1 LSYGAAHRLAGRCF
15 DLLRVLLRAHDFLL
29 VEEATSDGEDLQA
42 AVGDREIDFR
52 DAVAMRLA
60 QADSDF
66 QHLAHVGAAAAWL
79 DALVEGFDDGLDA
92 AALAGAEIINEDG
105 GFEIGGEKYDIE
117 IVSLDTKQNPR
128 VAIAGAERLV
138 YQEGIKYIIGPN
150 VDDTTRAVLP
160 VLEKAG
166 AFNICYG
173 WHRALFTPPSKNTA
187 LGMIA
192 GYQSAPVIY
201 KYLKEQRGVKS
212 LACVP
217 RNDASGLNSRDSCV
231 TAADQLGIKITSSDS
246 TYEPNTSD
254 FFPIMGRIIGQ
265 NPDLIVLSGVAPSDA
280 PLLIRAARELGYKG
294 LMSTET
300 AMDANIITEIAGEM
314 ANGFISVGGAS
325 APELRTD
332 EMKRFIELYS
342 KVAGEWNDEAGT
354 KVYALEML
362 LQTLRVAGAAAIDDI
377 ELFKAAMPKVNAED
391 PFIKGGKAR
400 LKWVGQGY
408 FDQLRQVSTPMVIT
422 EFKDTD
428 FVTLF
433 IGYVE

>member
-1 LSYGAAHRLAGRCF
+1 MKLLLNAFRLFLVGF
-15 DLLRVLLRAHDFLL
+15 VLLTFG
-29 VEEATSDGEDLQA
+29 VTTSQA
-42 AVGDREIDFR
+42 ANKVLKIGHIG
-52 DAVAMRLA
+52 VM
-60 QADSDF
+60 S
-66 QHLAHVGAAAAWL
+66 GPAASW
-79 DALVEGFDDGLDA
+79 GLINKYS
-92 AALAGAEIINEDG
+92 ALAGAEIINEDG

-117 IVSLDTKQNPR
+117 IVSLDTKQDPR

-231 TAADQLGIKITSSDS
+231 AAADQLGIKITSSDS

-314 ANGFISVGGAS
+314 ANGYISVGGAS

-332 EMKRFIELYS
+332 EMKRFIERYS

-377 ELFKAAMPKVNAED
+377 EIFKAAMPKVNAED

>member
-1 LSYGAAHRLAGRCF
+1 MNILRNVMRL
-15 DLLRVLLRAHDFLL
+15 FLVGL
-29 VEEATSDGEDLQA
+29 IFLTFGVTTSQA
-42 AVGDREIDFR
+42 ANKVLKIGHIG
-52 DAVAMRLA
+52 VM
-60 QADSDF
+60 S
-66 QHLAHVGAAAAWL
+66 GPAASW
-79 DALVEGFDDGLDA
+79 GLINKY

-117 IVSLDTKQNPR
+117 IVSLDTKQDPR

-138 YQEGIKYIIGPN
+138 YSEGIKYIIGPN

-173 WHRALFTPPSKNTA
+173 WHRELFTAPSKNTA
-187 LGMIA
+187 LGMIS

-231 TAADQLGIKITSSDS
+231 AAADQLGIKITSSDS

-265 NPDLIVLSGVAPSDA
+265 NPDLIVLSGVAPADA

-314 ANGFISVGGAS
+314 ANGYISVGGAS

-332 EMKRFIELYS
+332 EMKRFIERYS

-377 ELFKAAMPKVNAED
+377 EIFKAAMPKVNAED

-408 FDQLRQVSTPMVIT
+408 FDQLRQVSTPMVVT

>member
-1 LSYGAAHRLAGRCF
+1 MKILLNAFRLFLAGF
-15 DLLRVLLRAHDFLL
+15 VLLTFG
-29 VEEATSDGEDLQA
+29 VTTSQA
-42 AVGDREIDFR
+42 ANKVLKIGHIG
-52 DAVAMRLA
+52 VM
-60 QADSDF
+60 S
-66 QHLAHVGAAAAWL
+66 GPAASW
-79 DALVEGFDDGLDA
+79 GLINKY

-117 IVSLDTKQNPR
+117 IVSLDTKQDPR

-173 WHRALFTPPSKNTA
+173 WHRELFTAPSKNTA

-231 TAADQLGIKITSSDS
+231 AAADQLGIKITSSDS

-265 NPDLIVLSGVAPSDA
+265 NPDLIVLSGVAPADA

-314 ANGFISVGGAS
+314 ANGYISVGGAS

-332 EMKRFIELYS
+332 EMKRFIDRYS

-377 ELFKAAMPKVNAED
+377 ELFKAAIPKVNAED

-433 IGYVE
+433 IGYVD

>member
-1 LSYGAAHRLAGRCF
+1 MNMLRNVIRL
-15 DLLRVLLRAHDFLL
+15 LL
-29 VEEATSDGEDLQA
+29 VGLILSIFGVTTSHA
-42 AVGDREIDFR
+42 ANKVLKIGHIG
-52 DAVAMRLA
+52 VM
-60 QADSDF
+60 S
-66 QHLAHVGAAAAWL
+66 GPAASW
-79 DALVEGFDDGLDA
+79 GLINKY

-117 IVSLDTKQNPR
+117 IVSLDTKQDPR
-128 VAIAGAERLV
+128 VAIAGTERLV

-173 WHRALFTPPSKNTA
+173 WHRELFTAPSKNTA

-201 KYLKEQRGVKS
+201 KYLKEQKGVKS

-231 TAADQLGIKITSSDS
+231 EAANQLGIKITSSDS

-265 NPDLIVLSGVAPSDA
+265 SPDLIVLSGVAPSDA

-300 AMDANIITEIAGEM
+300 AMDANIIKEVAGEM
-314 ANGFISVGGAS
+314 ANGFVSVGGAS

-332 EMKRFIELYS
+332 AMKRFIDRYS

-362 LQTLRVAGAAAIDDI
+362 LQTLRVAGAAALDDV
-377 ELFKAAMPKVNAED
+377 ELFKAAIPKVNAED
-391 PFIKGGKAR
+391 PFIKGSEAR
-400 LKWVGQGY
+400 LKWVGQSY
-408 FDQLRQVSTPMVIT
+408 FDQLRQVSTPMVVT
-422 EFKDTD
+422 DFKDTD

>member
-1 LSYGAAHRLAGRCF
+1 MKLLLNAFRLFLVGF
-15 DLLRVLLRAHDFLL
+15 VLLTFG
-29 VEEATSDGEDLQA
+29 VTTSQA
-42 AVGDREIDFR
+42 ANKVLKIGHIG
-52 DAVAMRLA
+52 VM
-60 QADSDF
+60 S
-66 QHLAHVGAAAAWL
+66 GPAAAW
-79 DALVEGFDDGLDA
+79 GLINKY

-117 IVSLDTKQNPR
+117 IVSLDTKQDPR

-173 WHRALFTPPSKNTA
+173 WHRELFTPPSKNTA

-231 TAADQLGIKITSSDS
+231 AAADQLGIKITSSDS

-314 ANGFISVGGAS
+314 ANGYISVGGAS

-332 EMKRFIELYS
+332 EMKRFIERYS

>member
-1 LSYGAAHRLAGRCF
+1 MNILRNVMRL
-15 DLLRVLLRAHDFLL
+15 FLVGL
-29 VEEATSDGEDLQA
+29 IFLTFGVTTSQA
-42 AVGDREIDFR
+42 ANKVLKIGHIG
-52 DAVAMRLA
+52 VM
-60 QADSDF
+60 S
-66 QHLAHVGAAAAWL
+66 GPAASW
-79 DALVEGFDDGLDA
+79 GLINKY

-117 IVSLDTKQNPR
+117 IVSLDTKQDPR

-138 YQEGIKYIIGPN
+138 YSEGIKYIIGPN

-173 WHRALFTPPSKNTA
+173 WHRELFTAPSKNTA

-231 TAADQLGIKITSSDS
+231 AAADQLGIKIPSSDS

-265 NPDLIVLSGVAPSDA
+265 NPDLIVLSGLAPADA

-314 ANGFISVGGAS
+314 ANGYISVGGAS

-332 EMKRFIELYS
+332 EMKRFIERYS

-377 ELFKAAMPKVNAED
+377 EIFKAAMPKVNAED

-408 FDQLRQVSTPMVIT
+408 FDQLRQVSTPMVVT

>member
-1 LSYGAAHRLAGRCF
+1 MKLLLNAFRLFLVGF
-15 DLLRVLLRAHDFLL
+15 VLLTFG
-29 VEEATSDGEDLQA
+29 VTTSQA
-42 AVGDREIDFR
+42 ANKVLKIGHIG
-52 DAVAMRLA
+52 VM
-60 QADSDF
+60 S
-66 QHLAHVGAAAAWL
+66 GPAAAW
-79 DALVEGFDDGLDA
+79 GLINKY

-117 IVSLDTKQNPR
+117 IVSLDTKQDPR

-231 TAADQLGIKITSSDS
+231 AAADQLGIKITSSDS

-314 ANGFISVGGAS
+314 ANGYISVGGAS

-332 EMKRFIELYS
+332 EMKRFIERYS

>member
-1 LSYGAAHRLAGRCF
+1 
-15 DLLRVLLRAHDFLL
+15 
-29 VEEATSDGEDLQA
+29 
-42 AVGDREIDFR
+42 
-52 DAVAMRLA
+52 M
-60 QADSDF
+60 
-66 QHLAHVGAAAAWL
+66 
-79 DALVEGFDDGLDA
+79 
-92 AALAGAEIINEDG
+92 
-105 GFEIGGEKYDIE
+105 
-117 IVSLDTKQNPR
+117 
-128 VAIAGAERLV
+128 
-138 YQEGIKYIIGPN
+138 
-150 VDDTTRAVLP
+150 
-160 VLEKAG
+160 LEKAG

-173 WHRALFTPPSKNTA
+173 WHRELFTAPSKNTA

-231 TAADQLGIKITSSDS
+231 AAADQLGIKITSSDS

-265 NPDLIVLSGVAPSDA
+265 NPDLIVLSGVAPADA

-314 ANGFISVGGAS
+314 ANGYISVGGAS

-332 EMKRFIELYS
+332 EMKRFIERYS

-362 LQTLRVAGAAAIDDI
+362 LQTLRVAGAAAIADI
-377 ELFKAAMPKVNAED
+377 EIFKAAMPKVTAAD

-408 FDQLRQVSTPMVIT
+408 FDQLRQVSTPMVVT

>member
-1 LSYGAAHRLAGRCF
+1 MQRVAKFVWFLAIGVALSAFVTAPAMAANK
-15 DLLRVLLRAHDFLL
+15 VLKIGHIG
-29 VEEATSDGEDLQA
+29 VMSGPA
-42 AVGDREIDFR
+42 A
-52 DAVAMRLA
+52 
-60 QADSDF
+60 S
-66 QHLAHVGAAAAWL
+66 W
-79 DALVEGFDDGLDA
+79 GLINKY

-117 IVSLDTKQNPR
+117 IVSVDTKQDPR

-150 VDDTTRAVLP
+150 VDETTRAILP
-160 VLEKAG
+160 VLAKAG

-173 WHRALFTPPSKNTA
+173 WLRELFSPPSKNTA

-201 KYLKEQRGVKS
+201 KYLMEQKGVKS

-217 RNDASGLNSRDSCV
+217 RNDASGLNSRDNCV
-231 TAADQLGIKITSSDS
+231 AAADQLGIKITSSDS

-254 FFPIMGRIIGQ
+254 FFPIMGRIVKQ
-265 NPDLIVLSGVAPSDA
+265 NADLIVLSGVTPSDA

-300 AMDANIITEIAGEM
+300 AMDAKILAEVAGST
-314 ANGFISVGGAS
+314 ANGYISVGGAS

-332 EMKRFIELYS
+332 QMQRFIERYS

-362 LQTLRVAGAAAIDDI
+362 LQTLRVAGKDALDDV
-377 ELFKAAMPKVNAED
+377 ELFKAAIPKVNPVD
-391 PFIKGGKAR
+391 PFIKGDEAR
-400 LKWVGQGY
+400 LKWVGSSY
-408 FDQLRQVSTPMVIT
+408 FSQLLQISTPMVIT
-422 EFKDTD
+422 EFKDVD
-428 FVTLF
+428 FETLF

>member
-1 LSYGAAHRLAGRCF
+1 MSGPAA
-15 DLLRVLLRAHDFLL
+15 
-29 VEEATSDGEDLQA
+29 S
-42 AVGDREIDFR
+42 
-52 DAVAMRLA
+52 
-60 QADSDF
+60 
-66 QHLAHVGAAAAWL
+66 W
-79 DALVEGFDDGLDA
+79 GLINKY

-117 IVSLDTKQNPR
+117 IVSLDTKQDPR

-138 YQEGIKYIIGPN
+138 YSEGIKYIIGPN

-173 WHRALFTPPSKNTA
+173 WHRELFTAPSKNTA

-201 KYLKEQRGVKS
+201 KYLKEQKGVKS

-231 TAADQLGIKITSSDS
+231 AAADQLGIKITSSDS

-265 NPDLIVLSGVAPSDA
+265 NPDLIVLSGVAPADA

-314 ANGFISVGGAS
+314 ANGYISVGGAS

-332 EMKRFIELYS
+332 EMKRFIERYS

-377 ELFKAAMPKVNAED
+377 EIFKAAMPKVNAED

-400 LKWVGQGY
+400 LKWGGQGY
-408 FDQLRQVSTPMVIT
+408 FEQLRQVSTPMVVT

>member
-1 LSYGAAHRLAGRCF
+1 MK
-15 DLLRVLLRAHDFLL
+15 FLL
-29 VEEATSDGEDLQA
+29 SSIRLSLVGLMLLTFGVSTSHA
-42 AVGDREIDFR
+42 ANKVLKIGHIG
-52 DAVAMRLA
+52 VM
-60 QADSDF
+60 S
-66 QHLAHVGAAAAWL
+66 GSAASW
-79 DALVEGFDDGLDA
+79 GLINKY
-92 AALAGAEIINEDG
+92 AALAGAQIINEDG

-117 IVSLDTKQNPR
+117 IVSLDTKQDPR

-150 VDDTTRAVLP
+150 VDETTRAILP

-173 WHRALFTPPSKNTA
+173 WLRALFTAPSKNTA

-201 KYLKEQRGVKS
+201 KYLKEQKGVKS

-231 TAADQLGIKITSSDS
+231 EAANQLGIKITSSDS

-265 NPDLIVLSGVAPSDA
+265 NPDLIVLSGVSPSDA

-300 AMDANIITEIAGEM
+300 AMDANIIKEVAGEM
-314 ANGFISVGGAS
+314 ANGYISVGGAS
-325 APELRTD
+325 APELRTAA
-332 EMKRFIELYS
+332 MKRFIDQYS

-362 LQTLRVAGAAAIDDI
+362 LQTLRAAGAAAIDDV
-377 ELFKAAMPKVNAED
+377 ELFKAAIPTMDVED
-391 PFIKGGKAR
+391 PFIKGSEAR

-408 FDQLRQVSTPMVIT
+408 FNQLRQVSTPMVVT
-422 EFKDTD
+422 EFKDDD

>member
-1 LSYGAAHRLAGRCF
+1 MKLLLNAFRL
-15 DLLRVLLRAHDFLL
+15 LLVGFVLLTFG
-29 VEEATSDGEDLQA
+29 VTTSQA
-42 AVGDREIDFR
+42 ANKVLKIGHIG
-52 DAVAMRLA
+52 VM
-60 QADSDF
+60 S
-66 QHLAHVGAAAAWL
+66 GPAASW
-79 DALVEGFDDGLDA
+79 GLINKY

-117 IVSLDTKQNPR
+117 IVSLDTKQDPR

-173 WHRALFTPPSKNTA
+173 WHRELFTSPSKNTA

-201 KYLKEQRGVKS
+201 KYFKEQRGVKS

-231 TAADQLGIKITSSDS
+231 AAADQLGIKITSSDS

-265 NPDLIVLSGVAPSDA
+265 NPDLIVLSGVAPADA

-314 ANGFISVGGAS
+314 ANGYISVGGAS

-332 EMKRFIELYS
+332 EMKRFIDRYS

-377 ELFKAAMPKVNAED
+377 EIFKAAMPKVNAED

>member
-1 LSYGAAHRLAGRCF
+1 MKLLVNAFRLFLVGF
-15 DLLRVLLRAHDFLL
+15 VLLTFG
-29 VEEATSDGEDLQA
+29 VTTSQA
-42 AVGDREIDFR
+42 ANKVLKIGHIG
-52 DAVAMRLA
+52 VM
-60 QADSDF
+60 S
-66 QHLAHVGAAAAWL
+66 GPAASW
-79 DALVEGFDDGLDA
+79 GLINKY

-117 IVSLDTKQNPR
+117 IVSLDTKQDPR

-160 VLEKAG
+160 VFEKAG

-173 WHRALFTPPSKNTA
+173 WHRELFTPPSKNTA

-231 TAADQLGIKITSSDS
+231 AAADQLGIKITSSDS

-265 NPDLIVLSGVAPSDA
+265 NPDLIVLSGVAPADA

-314 ANGFISVGGAS
+314 ANGYISVGGAS

-332 EMKRFIELYS
+332 EMKRFIERYS

-377 ELFKAAMPKVNAED
+377 ELFKAAIPKVNAED

>member
-1 LSYGAAHRLAGRCF
+1 MNILRNVMRL
-15 DLLRVLLRAHDFLL
+15 FLVGL
-29 VEEATSDGEDLQA
+29 IFLTFGVTTSQA
-42 AVGDREIDFR
+42 ANKVLKIGHIG
-52 DAVAMRLA
+52 VM
-60 QADSDF
+60 S
-66 QHLAHVGAAAAWL
+66 GPAASW
-79 DALVEGFDDGLDA
+79 GLINKY

-117 IVSLDTKQNPR
+117 IVSLDTKQDPR

-138 YQEGIKYIIGPN
+138 YSEGIKYIIGPN

-173 WHRALFTPPSKNTA
+173 WHRELFTAPSKNTA

-231 TAADQLGIKITSSDS
+231 AAADQLGIKITSSDS

-265 NPDLIVLSGVAPSDA
+265 NPDLIVLSGVAPADA

-294 LMSTET
+294 RMSTET

-314 ANGFISVGGAS
+314 ANGYISVGGAS

-332 EMKRFIELYS
+332 EMKRFIERYS

-377 ELFKAAMPKVNAED
+377 EIFKAAMPKVNAED

-408 FDQLRQVSTPMVIT
+408 FDQLRQVSTPMVVT

>member
-1 LSYGAAHRLAGRCF
+1 MKILLNAFRLFLAGF
-15 DLLRVLLRAHDFLL
+15 VLLTFG
-29 VEEATSDGEDLQA
+29 VTTSQA
-42 AVGDREIDFR
+42 ANKVLKIGHIG
-52 DAVAMRLA
+52 VM
-60 QADSDF
+60 S
-66 QHLAHVGAAAAWL
+66 GPAASW
-79 DALVEGFDDGLDA
+79 GLINKY

-117 IVSLDTKQNPR
+117 IVSLDTKQDPR

-173 WHRALFTPPSKNTA
+173 WHRELFTPPSKNTA

-231 TAADQLGIKITSSDS
+231 AAADQLGIKITSSDS

-265 NPDLIVLSGVAPSDA
+265 NPDLIVLSGVAPADA

-314 ANGFISVGGAS
+314 ANGYISVGGAS

-332 EMKRFIELYS
+332 EMKRFIERYS

-377 ELFKAAMPKVNAED
+377 ELFKAAIPKVNAED

>member
-1 LSYGAAHRLAGRCF
+1 MK
-15 DLLRVLLRAHDFLL
+15 FLL
-29 VEEATSDGEDLQA
+29 SSIRLSLVGLMLLTFGVSTSHA
-42 AVGDREIDFR
+42 ANKVLKIGHIG
-52 DAVAMRLA
+52 VM
-60 QADSDF
+60 S
-66 QHLAHVGAAAAWL
+66 GSAASW
-79 DALVEGFDDGLDA
+79 GLINKY
-92 AALAGAEIINEDG
+92 AALAGAQIINEDG

-117 IVSLDTKQNPR
+117 IVSLDTKQDPR

-150 VDDTTRAVLP
+150 VDETTRAILP

-173 WHRALFTPPSKNTA
+173 WLRALFTAPSKNTA

-201 KYLKEQRGVKS
+201 KYLKEQKGVKS

-231 TAADQLGIKITSSDS
+231 EAASQLGIKITSSDS

-265 NPDLIVLSGVAPSDA
+265 NPDLIVLSGVSPSDA

-300 AMDANIITEIAGEM
+300 AMDANIIKEVAGEM
-314 ANGFISVGGAS
+314 ANGYI
-325 APELRTD
+325 
-332 EMKRFIELYS
+332 
-342 KVAGEWNDEAGT
+342 
-354 KVYALEML
+354 
-362 LQTLRVAGAAAIDDI
+362 
-377 ELFKAAMPKVNAED
+377 
-391 PFIKGGKAR
+391 
-400 LKWVGQGY
+400 
-408 FDQLRQVSTPMVIT
+408 
-422 EFKDTD
+422 
-428 FVTLF
+428 
-433 IGYVE
+433 

>member
-1 LSYGAAHRLAGRCF
+1 MKLLLNAFRLFLVGF
-15 DLLRVLLRAHDFLL
+15 VLLTFG
-29 VEEATSDGEDLQA
+29 VTTSQA
-42 AVGDREIDFR
+42 ANKVLKIGHIG
-52 DAVAMRLA
+52 VM
-60 QADSDF
+60 S
-66 QHLAHVGAAAAWL
+66 GPAAAW
-79 DALVEGFDDGLDA
+79 GLINKYS
-92 AALAGAEIINEDG
+92 ALAGAEIINEDG

-117 IVSLDTKQNPR
+117 IVSLDTKQDPR

-150 VDDTTRAVLP
+150 VDDTTRAILP

-173 WHRALFTPPSKNTA
+173 WHRELFTPPSKNTA

-231 TAADQLGIKITSSDS
+231 AAADQLGIKITSSDS

-314 ANGFISVGGAS
+314 ANGYISVGGAS

-332 EMKRFIELYS
+332 EMKRFIERYS

-377 ELFKAAMPKVNAED
+377 EIFKAAMPKVNAED

-408 FDQLRQVSTPMVIT
+408 FDQLRQVSTPMVVT

>member
-1 LSYGAAHRLAGRCF
+1 MKLLLNAFRLFLVGF
-15 DLLRVLLRAHDFLL
+15 VLFTFG
-29 VEEATSDGEDLQA
+29 VTTSQA
-42 AVGDREIDFR
+42 ANKVLKIGHIG
-52 DAVAMRLA
+52 VM
-60 QADSDF
+60 S
-66 QHLAHVGAAAAWL
+66 GPAAAW
-79 DALVEGFDDGLDA
+79 GLINKY

-231 TAADQLGIKITSSDS
+231 AAADQLGIKITSSDS

-314 ANGFISVGGAS
+314 ANGYISVGGAS

-332 EMKRFIELYS
+332 QMKRFIERYS

-377 ELFKAAMPKVNAED
+377 ELFKAAMPKVNAKD

>member
-1 LSYGAAHRLAGRCF
+1 MKLLLNAFRLFLVGF
-15 DLLRVLLRAHDFLL
+15 VLFTFG
-29 VEEATSDGEDLQA
+29 VTTSQA
-42 AVGDREIDFR
+42 ANKVLKIGHIG
-52 DAVAMRLA
+52 VM
-60 QADSDF
+60 S
-66 QHLAHVGAAAAWL
+66 GPAAAW
-79 DALVEGFDDGLDA
+79 GLINKY

-231 TAADQLGIKITSSDS
+231 AAADQLGIKITSSDS

-332 EMKRFIELYS
+332 QMKRFIERYS

>member
-1 LSYGAAHRLAGRCF
+1 MNILRNVMRL
-15 DLLRVLLRAHDFLL
+15 FLVGL
-29 VEEATSDGEDLQA
+29 IFLTFGVTTSQA
-42 AVGDREIDFR
+42 ANKVLKIGHIG
-52 DAVAMRLA
+52 VM
-60 QADSDF
+60 S
-66 QHLAHVGAAAAWL
+66 GPAASW
-79 DALVEGFDDGLDA
+79 GLINKY

-117 IVSLDTKQNPR
+117 IVSLDTKQDPR

-138 YQEGIKYIIGPN
+138 YSEGIKYIIGPN

-173 WHRALFTPPSKNTA
+173 WHRELFTPPSKNTA

-231 TAADQLGIKITSSDS
+231 AAADQLGIKITSSDS

-265 NPDLIVLSGVAPSDA
+265 NPDLIVLSGVAPADA

-314 ANGFISVGGAS
+314 ANGYISVGGAS

-332 EMKRFIELYS
+332 EMKRFIERYS

-377 ELFKAAMPKVNAED
+377 EIFKAAMPKVNAED

-408 FDQLRQVSTPMVIT
+408 FDQLRQVSTPMVVT

>member
-1 LSYGAAHRLAGRCF
+1 MNILRNVMRL
-15 DLLRVLLRAHDFLL
+15 FLVGL
-29 VEEATSDGEDLQA
+29 IFLTFGVTTSQA
-42 AVGDREIDFR
+42 ANKVLKIGHIG
-52 DAVAMRLA
+52 VM
-60 QADSDF
+60 S
-66 QHLAHVGAAAAWL
+66 GPAASW
-79 DALVEGFDDGLDA
+79 GLINKY

-117 IVSLDTKQNPR
+117 IVSLDTKQDPR

-138 YQEGIKYIIGPN
+138 YSEGIKYIIGPN

-173 WHRALFTPPSKNTA
+173 WHRELFTAPSKNTA

-231 TAADQLGIKITSSDS
+231 AAADQLGIKITSSDS

-265 NPDLIVLSGVAPSDA
+265 NPDLIVLSGVAPADA

-314 ANGFISVGGAS
+314 ANGYISVGGAS

-332 EMKRFIELYS
+332 EMKRFIEHYS

-377 ELFKAAMPKVNAED
+377 EIFKAAMPKVNAED

-408 FDQLRQVSTPMVIT
+408 FDQLRQVSTPMVVT

>member
-1 LSYGAAHRLAGRCF
+1 MNVLRNVMRL
-15 DLLRVLLRAHDFLL
+15 FLVGL
-29 VEEATSDGEDLQA
+29 IFLTFGVTTSQA
-42 AVGDREIDFR
+42 ANKVLKIGHIG
-52 DAVAMRLA
+52 VM
-60 QADSDF
+60 S
-66 QHLAHVGAAAAWL
+66 GPAASW
-79 DALVEGFDDGLDA
+79 GLINKY

-117 IVSLDTKQNPR
+117 IVSLDTKQDPR

-138 YQEGIKYIIGPN
+138 YSEGIKYIIGPN

-173 WHRALFTPPSKNTA
+173 WHRELFTAPSKNTA

-231 TAADQLGIKITSSDS
+231 AAADQLGIKITSSDS
-246 TYEPNTSD
+246 TYEPNTSA

-265 NPDLIVLSGVAPSDA
+265 NPDLIVLSGVAPADA

-314 ANGFISVGGAS
+314 ANGYISVGGAS

-332 EMKRFIELYS
+332 EMKRFIEHYS

-377 ELFKAAMPKVNAED
+377 EIFKAAMPKVNAED

-408 FDQLRQVSTPMVIT
+408 FDQLRQVSTPMVVT

>member
-1 LSYGAAHRLAGRCF
+1 MKLLLNAFRLFLVGF
-15 DLLRVLLRAHDFLL
+15 VLLTFG
-29 VEEATSDGEDLQA
+29 VTTSQA
-42 AVGDREIDFR
+42 ANKVLKIGHIG
-52 DAVAMRLA
+52 VM
-60 QADSDF
+60 S
-66 QHLAHVGAAAAWL
+66 GPAASW
-79 DALVEGFDDGLDA
+79 GLINKYS
-92 AALAGAEIINEDG
+92 ALAGAEIINEDG

-117 IVSLDTKQNPR
+117 IVSLDTKQDPR

-173 WHRALFTPPSKNTA
+173 WHRELFTAPSKNTA

-231 TAADQLGIKITSSDS
+231 AAADQLGIKITSSDS

-265 NPDLIVLSGVAPSDA
+265 NPDLIVLSGVAPADA

-314 ANGFISVGGAS
+314 ANGYVSVGGAS

-332 EMKRFIELYS
+332 EMKRFIERYS

-408 FDQLRQVSTPMVIT
+408 FDQLRQVSTPMVVT

>member
-1 LSYGAAHRLAGRCF
+1 MNILRNVMRLFLAG
-15 DLLRVLLRAHDFLL
+15 LIFLTFG
-29 VEEATSDGEDLQA
+29 VTTSQA
-42 AVGDREIDFR
+42 ANKVLKIGHIG
-52 DAVAMRLA
+52 VM
-60 QADSDF
+60 S
-66 QHLAHVGAAAAWL
+66 GPAASW
-79 DALVEGFDDGLDA
+79 GLINKY

-117 IVSLDTKQNPR
+117 IVSLDTKQDPR

-138 YQEGIKYIIGPN
+138 YSEGIKYIIGPN

-173 WHRALFTPPSKNTA
+173 WHRELFTAPSKNTA

-231 TAADQLGIKITSSDS
+231 AAADQLGIKITSSDS

-265 NPDLIVLSGVAPSDA
+265 NPDLIVLSGVAPADA

-314 ANGFISVGGAS
+314 ANGYISVGGAS

-332 EMKRFIELYS
+332 EMKRFIERYS

-377 ELFKAAMPKVNAED
+377 EIFKAAMPKVNAED

-408 FDQLRQVSTPMVIT
+408 FDQLRQVSTPMVVT

>member
-1 LSYGAAHRLAGRCF
+1 MKLLLNAFRLFLVGF
-15 DLLRVLLRAHDFLL
+15 VLLTFG
-29 VEEATSDGEDLQA
+29 VTTSQA
-42 AVGDREIDFR
+42 ANKVLKIGHIG
-52 DAVAMRLA
+52 VM
-60 QADSDF
+60 S
-66 QHLAHVGAAAAWL
+66 GPAAAW
-79 DALVEGFDDGLDA
+79 GLINKY

-231 TAADQLGIKITSSDS
+231 AAADQLGIKITSSDS

-332 EMKRFIELYS
+332 EMKRFIERYS

-377 ELFKAAMPKVNAED
+377 ELFKAAMPKVNVKD

>member
-1 LSYGAAHRLAGRCF
+1 MKLLVNAFRLFLVGF
-15 DLLRVLLRAHDFLL
+15 VLLTFG
-29 VEEATSDGEDLQA
+29 VTTSQA
-42 AVGDREIDFR
+42 ANKVLKIGHIG
-52 DAVAMRLA
+52 VM
-60 QADSDF
+60 S
-66 QHLAHVGAAAAWL
+66 GPAAAW
-79 DALVEGFDDGLDA
+79 GLINKY

-160 VLEKAG
+160 VFKKAG

-231 TAADQLGIKITSSDS
+231 AAADQLGIKITSSDS

-265 NPDLIVLSGVAPSDA
+265 NPDLIVLSGVAPADA

-314 ANGFISVGGAS
+314 ANGYISVGGAS

-332 EMKRFIELYS
+332 EMKRFIERYS

-362 LQTLRVAGAAAIDDI
+362 LQTLRVAGAEAIDDI
-377 ELFKAAMPKVNAED
+377 EIFKAAMPKVNAED

>member
-1 LSYGAAHRLAGRCF
+1 MKLLLNAFRL
-15 DLLRVLLRAHDFLL
+15 LLVGFVLLTFG
-29 VEEATSDGEDLQA
+29 VTTSQA
-42 AVGDREIDFR
+42 ANKVLKIGHIG
-52 DAVAMRLA
+52 VM
-60 QADSDF
+60 S
-66 QHLAHVGAAAAWL
+66 GPAAAW
-79 DALVEGFDDGLDA
+79 GLINKYS
-92 AALAGAEIINEDG
+92 ALAGAAIINADG
-105 GFEIGGEKYDIE
+105 GFELGGEKYDIE
-117 IVSLDTKQNPR
+117 IVSLDTKQDPR

-173 WHRALFTPPSKNTA
+173 WHRELFTAPSKNTA

-231 TAADQLGIKITSSDS
+231 AAADQLGIKITSSDS

-265 NPDLIVLSGVAPSDA
+265 NPDLIVLSGVAPADA

-314 ANGFISVGGAS
+314 ANGYISVGGAS

-332 EMKRFIELYS
+332 EMKRFIERYS

-377 ELFKAAMPKVNAED
+377 EIFKAAMPKVNAED

-408 FDQLRQVSTPMVIT
+408 FDQLRQVSTPMVVT

>member
-1 LSYGAAHRLAGRCF
+1 MNI
-15 DLLRVLLRAHDFLL
+15 LRN
-29 VEEATSDGEDLQA
+29 
-42 AVGDREIDFR
+42 
-52 DAVAMRLA
+52 AMRLFLVGLIFLTFGVTTS
-60 QADSDF
+60 QAANKVLKIGHIGVMS
-66 QHLAHVGAAAAWL
+66 GPAASW
-79 DALVEGFDDGLDA
+79 GLINKY

-117 IVSLDTKQNPR
+117 IVSLDTKQDPR

-138 YQEGIKYIIGPN
+138 YSEGIKYIIGPN

-173 WHRALFTPPSKNTA
+173 WHRELFTAPSKNTA

-231 TAADQLGIKITSSDS
+231 AAADQLGIKITSSDS

-265 NPDLIVLSGVAPSDA
+265 NPDLIVLSGVAPADA

-314 ANGFISVGGAS
+314 ANGYISVGGAS

-332 EMKRFIELYS
+332 EMKRFIERYS

-377 ELFKAAMPKVNAED
+377 EIFKAAMPKVNAED

-408 FDQLRQVSTPMVIT
+408 FDQLRQVSTPMVVT

>member
-1 LSYGAAHRLAGRCF
+1 MKLLLNAFRLFLVGF
-15 DLLRVLLRAHDFLL
+15 VLFTFG
-29 VEEATSDGEDLQA
+29 VTTSQA
-42 AVGDREIDFR
+42 ANKVLKIGHIG
-52 DAVAMRLA
+52 VM
-60 QADSDF
+60 S
-66 QHLAHVGAAAAWL
+66 GPAASW
-79 DALVEGFDDGLDA
+79 GLINKY

-173 WHRALFTPPSKNTA
+173 WHRALFTPPSKNMA

-231 TAADQLGIKITSSDS
+231 AAADQLGIKITSSDS

-332 EMKRFIELYS
+332 EMKRFIERYS

-377 ELFKAAMPKVNAED
+377 ELFKAAMPKVNVKD

>member
-1 LSYGAAHRLAGRCF
+1 MKLLVNAFRLFLAGF
-15 DLLRVLLRAHDFLL
+15 VLLTFG
-29 VEEATSDGEDLQA
+29 VTTSQA
-42 AVGDREIDFR
+42 ANKVLKIGHIG
-52 DAVAMRLA
+52 VM
-60 QADSDF
+60 S
-66 QHLAHVGAAAAWL
+66 GPAASW
-79 DALVEGFDDGLDA
+79 GLINKY

-117 IVSLDTKQNPR
+117 IVSLDTKQDPR

-160 VLEKAG
+160 VFKKAG

-173 WHRALFTPPSKNTA
+173 WHRELFTPPSKNTA

-231 TAADQLGIKITSSDS
+231 AAADQLGIKITSSDS

-265 NPDLIVLSGVAPSDA
+265 NPDLIVLSGVAPADA

-314 ANGFISVGGAS
+314 ANGYISVGGAS

-332 EMKRFIELYS
+332 EMKRFIERYS

-362 LQTLRVAGAAAIDDI
+362 LQTLRVAGAEAIDDI
-377 ELFKAAMPKVNAED
+377 EIFKAAMPKVNAED

>member
-1 LSYGAAHRLAGRCF
+1 MKLLVNAFRLFLVGF
-15 DLLRVLLRAHDFLL
+15 VLLTFG
-29 VEEATSDGEDLQA
+29 VTTSQA
-42 AVGDREIDFR
+42 ANKVLKIGHIG
-52 DAVAMRLA
+52 VM
-60 QADSDF
+60 S
-66 QHLAHVGAAAAWL
+66 GPAASW
-79 DALVEGFDDGLDA
+79 GLINKY

-117 IVSLDTKQNPR
+117 IVSLDTKQDPR

-160 VLEKAG
+160 VFEKAG

-173 WHRALFTPPSKNTA
+173 WHRELFTPPSKNTA

-231 TAADQLGIKITSSDS
+231 AAADQLGIKITSSDS

-265 NPDLIVLSGVAPSDA
+265 NPDLIVLSGVAPADA

-314 ANGFISVGGAS
+314 ANGYISVGGAS

-332 EMKRFIELYS
+332 EMKRFIERYS

-362 LQTLRVAGAAAIDDI
+362 LQTLRVAGAEAIDDI
-377 ELFKAAMPKVNAED
+377 EIFKAAMPKVNAED

>member
-1 LSYGAAHRLAGRCF
+1 MNILRNVMRL
-15 DLLRVLLRAHDFLL
+15 FLVGL
-29 VEEATSDGEDLQA
+29 IFLTFGVTTSQA
-42 AVGDREIDFR
+42 ANKVLKIGHIG
-52 DAVAMRLA
+52 VM
-60 QADSDF
+60 S
-66 QHLAHVGAAAAWL
+66 GPAASW
-79 DALVEGFDDGLDA
+79 GLINKY

-117 IVSLDTKQNPR
+117 IVSLDTKQDPR

-138 YQEGIKYIIGPN
+138 YSEGIKYIIGPN

-173 WHRALFTPPSKNTA
+173 WHRELFTAPSKNTA

-201 KYLKEQRGVKS
+201 KYLKEQKGVKS

-231 TAADQLGIKITSSDS
+231 AAADQLGIKITSSDS

-265 NPDLIVLSGVAPSDA
+265 NPDLIVLSGVAPADA

-314 ANGFISVGGAS
+314 ANGYISVGGAS

-332 EMKRFIELYS
+332 EMKRFIERYS

-362 LQTLRVAGAAAIDDI
+362 LQTLRVAGAAAIDDL

-408 FDQLRQVSTPMVIT
+408 FDQLRQVSTPMVVT

>member
-1 LSYGAAHRLAGRCF
+1 MNILRNVMRL
-15 DLLRVLLRAHDFLL
+15 FLVGL
-29 VEEATSDGEDLQA
+29 IFLTFGVTTSQA
-42 AVGDREIDFR
+42 ANKVLKIGHIG
-52 DAVAMRLA
+52 VM
-60 QADSDF
+60 S
-66 QHLAHVGAAAAWL
+66 GPAASW
-79 DALVEGFDDGLDA
+79 GLINKY

-117 IVSLDTKQNPR
+117 IVSLDTKQDPR

-138 YQEGIKYIIGPN
+138 YSEGIKYIIGPN

-173 WHRALFTPPSKNTA
+173 WHRELFTAPSKNTA

-201 KYLKEQRGVKS
+201 KYLKEQKGVKS

-231 TAADQLGIKITSSDS
+231 AAADQLGIKITSSDS

-265 NPDLIVLSGVAPSDA
+265 NPDLIVLSGVAPADA

-314 ANGFISVGGAS
+314 ANGYISVGGAS

-332 EMKRFIELYS
+332 EMKRFIERYS

-408 FDQLRQVSTPMVIT
+408 FDQLRQVSTPMVVT

>member
-1 LSYGAAHRLAGRCF
+1 MKLLVNTFRLFLVGF
-15 DLLRVLLRAHDFLL
+15 VLLAFG
-29 VEEATSDGEDLQA
+29 VTASQA
-42 AVGDREIDFR
+42 ANKVLKIGHIG
-52 DAVAMRLA
+52 VM
-60 QADSDF
+60 S
-66 QHLAHVGAAAAWL
+66 GPAASW
-79 DALVEGFDDGLDA
+79 GLINKY

-117 IVSLDTKQNPR
+117 IVSLDTKQDPR

-160 VLEKAG
+160 VFEKAG

-173 WHRALFTPPSKNTA
+173 WHRELFTSPSKNTA

-231 TAADQLGIKITSSDS
+231 AAADQLGIKITSSDS

-265 NPDLIVLSGVAPSDA
+265 NPDLIVLSGVAPADA

-314 ANGFISVGGAS
+314 ANGYISVGGAS

-332 EMKRFIELYS
+332 EMKRFIERYS

-377 ELFKAAMPKVNAED
+377 EIFKAAMPKVNAED

>member
-1 LSYGAAHRLAGRCF
+1 MKLLLNAFRLFLVGF
-15 DLLRVLLRAHDFLL
+15 VLFTFG
-29 VEEATSDGEDLQA
+29 VTTSQA
-42 AVGDREIDFR
+42 ANKVLKIGHIG
-52 DAVAMRLA
+52 VM
-60 QADSDF
+60 S
-66 QHLAHVGAAAAWL
+66 GPAAAW
-79 DALVEGFDDGLDA
+79 GLINKY

-231 TAADQLGIKITSSDS
+231 AAADQLGIKITSSDS

-314 ANGFISVGGAS
+314 ANGYISVGGAS

-332 EMKRFIELYS
+332 EMKRFIERYT

>member
-1 LSYGAAHRLAGRCF
+1 MKILLNAFRLFLAGF
-15 DLLRVLLRAHDFLL
+15 VLLTFG
-29 VEEATSDGEDLQA
+29 VTTSQA
-42 AVGDREIDFR
+42 ANKVLKIGHIG
-52 DAVAMRLA
+52 VM
-60 QADSDF
+60 S
-66 QHLAHVGAAAAWL
+66 GPAASW
-79 DALVEGFDDGLDA
+79 GLINKY

-117 IVSLDTKQNPR
+117 IVSLDTKQDPR

-173 WHRALFTPPSKNTA
+173 WHRELFTAPSKNTA

-231 TAADQLGIKITSSDS
+231 AAADQLGIKITSSDS

-265 NPDLIVLSGVAPSDA
+265 NPDLIVLSGVAPADA

-314 ANGFISVGGAS
+314 ANGYISVGGAS

-332 EMKRFIELYS
+332 EMKRFIERYS

-377 ELFKAAMPKVNAED
+377 EIFKAAMPKVNAED